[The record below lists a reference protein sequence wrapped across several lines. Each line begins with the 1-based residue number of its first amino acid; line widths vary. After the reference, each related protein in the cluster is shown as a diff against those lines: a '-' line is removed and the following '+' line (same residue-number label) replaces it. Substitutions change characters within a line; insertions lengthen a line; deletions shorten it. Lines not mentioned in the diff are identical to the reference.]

1 EFESGFGVL
10 ATNIPP
16 LARIS
21 PAQSTAEPE
30 SSALTALPA
39 LGLLDVVHDYGSGG
53 LGRNALSAR
62 RFRLI
67 ATTGCEKS
75 GL

>member
-1 EFESGFGVL
+1 
-10 ATNIPP
+10 
-16 LARIS
+16 RIS
-21 PAQSTAEPE
+21 HTESTAEPE

-39 LGLLDVVHDYGSGG
+39 LGLLDVVHDYASGG
-53 LGRNALSAR
+53 LGRNALSAP
-62 RFRLI
+62 RFRLF